1 VKEEKAQRMKEFK
14 RKNPT
19 VEKIDSGS
27 ETDESIRE
35 IKNKGKKKYAKIDL
49 STLNDKQIA
58 NLTLL

>member
-1 VKEEKAQRMKEFK
+1 MKEFK